1 MMMKIYIPY
10 SNYLSIQNYV
20 ELSIQ
25 YTNLSTIKTYEIS
38 NVIQLD
44 LDKLI
49 AIKQINNTKQI
60 VMIEKEWYSEPTS
73 SIVLIGSTN
82 NSITVIEETNTY
94 LYLDSNVDIT
104 KSMII
109 LHFNKQL
116 EQLMKLK

>member
-1 MMMKIYIPY
+1 MMKIYIPY